1 MGRINGVVDDRGKY
15 IYITAAE
22 MGRVTEFIK
31 KQGRVNMAALAKES
45 NKLINL
51 NSSADA
57 ATEGMKLDDQDL
69 FDAAEKTSEGA
80 AAK

>member
-31 KQGRVNMAALAKES
+31 QQGRVNMAALAKAS

-51 NSSADA
+51 NPSADA
-57 ATEGMKLDDQDL
+57 ATEAMKLDDQDL
-69 FDAAEKTSEGA
+69 FDAADKSQEGGGA
-80 AAK
+80 Q